1 MSLLKCP
8 VCNHVLT
15 KKEKTFSCDLNHSY
29 DISKY
34 GYTNLLL
41 ANQIHSASPGDSAE
55 MIKARVRFLNLNYY
69 HILRQKLVD
78 TLKKYSLHMEENLN
92 FCDLACGEGYYTN
105 YIHQNLQNDK
115 KVISYGVDLSKQAII
130 EACKKQRR
138 EHLTNIHYV
147 IGNLMNLPFLNDS
160 FHLMLNCFAPMFNG
174 EFIRILKEDGIYI
187 RVLPGEN
194 HLYELKKVLYEH
206 VEKNILKETSID
218 GFELLELIKV
228 DDIITLKTN
237 QEILDLF
244 MMTPYFYK
252 SPKET
257 SQMLCSMNALTTQI
271 SFNILV
277 YKKIRKDN

>member
-1 MSLLKCP
+1 
-8 VCNHVLT
+8 
-15 KKEKTFSCDLNHSY
+15 
-29 DISKY
+29 
-34 GYTNLLL
+34 
-41 ANQIHSASPGDSAE
+41 
-55 MIKARVRFLNLNYY
+55 
-69 HILRQKLVD
+69 
-78 TLKKYSLHMEENLN
+78 
-92 FCDLACGEGYYTN
+92 
-105 YIHQNLQNDK
+105 
-115 KVISYGVDLSKQAII
+115 
-130 EACKKQRR
+130 
-138 EHLTNIHYV
+138 
-147 IGNLMNLPFLNDS
+147 
-160 FHLMLNCFAPMFNG
+160 
-174 EFIRILKEDGIYI
+174 
-187 RVLPGEN
+187 
-194 HLYELKKVLYEH
+194 VLYEH